1 MNKLFVFSLAGLM
14 ALSLSIDAHAAR
26 GRKPCSGSKGGISH
40 CSSNGKF
47 VCRDGSISGSKKVC
61 GGSSLG
67 NSAGSGSSKFKKNSS
82 TKRR

>member
-67 NSAGSGSSKFKKNSS
+67 GGGSNGSSKFKKSAS
-82 TKRR
+82 TRR

>member
-14 ALSLSIDAHAAR
+14 ALSLSIDDHAAR

-67 NSAGSGSSKFKKNSS
+67 NSAGSSSKFKKNSS